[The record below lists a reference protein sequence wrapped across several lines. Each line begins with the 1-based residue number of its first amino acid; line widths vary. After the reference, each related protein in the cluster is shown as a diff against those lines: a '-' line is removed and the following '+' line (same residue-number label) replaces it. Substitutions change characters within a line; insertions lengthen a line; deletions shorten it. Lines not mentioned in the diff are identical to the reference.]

1 MQLKHIK
8 LAGFKSFVDSTR
20 ISFPTNLVAVVGPNG
35 CGKSNVIDAVKWV
48 LGELSAKNLR
58 GDSMSDVIFNGSDL
72 RKPSGQ
78 CSIELLFDNSSGKLG
93 GEYAAYNEISIKRLM
108 TRDSQSTY
116 FINSTKCRRKDVQD
130 LFLGTGLGPNSY
142 AIIEQ
147 GMVSNLVSAKPEELR
162 VHIEEAAG
170 VSKYRERR
178 KETEQRIKKTKEN
191 LSRVKDI
198 KDEISRLIRRLEGQ
212 AKAAEKYN
220 QLKAQEKENEL
231 KVAILFSLEA
241 KNNRDSLQKKLDG
254 TLRDQSIKD
263 AEAKTKQ
270 AQIDEYRTEHESVR
284 ASYDVAQKNFY
295 SVGADIARQ
304 EADIQNIAKTL
315 SQSKADLERAK
326 ESYTKAIEK
335 ESTFDNLSPKEKEL
349 KLNISILK
357 ALEALDKTAEL
368 NLQISPLENSIKEKS
383 MELEVQLSKLD
394 EVKESFATITS
405 QFEEARSS
413 ASSINSNIAM
423 HEADLRNISK
433 IEIQSK
439 TDLEI
444 AQENYAKALEE
455 EKNIENLSPKE
466 KAINLLDTI
475 IDALKGMGSGGNGI
489 YQKAIELKDQLI
501 QILNIASAQSKSL
514 TDEFLS
520 RQNSLADLIKENAK
534 KKSLTETELNDL
546 VERKSNI
553 EQELEAFITNRNKV
567 DDLIRDM
574 ESKRSV
580 AAADLRSLESEINSL
595 KLELRTFEVN
605 LENASHALTKEGI
618 NPSDLNPSDFQG
630 MDLIELEGSLD
641 KIQESISALSSINL
655 ASPDEYLTRQND
667 LSKLIEETET
677 KKQELEESIAKL
689 VQKSSSAEAV
699 LVNIR
704 QEQSKVDQELRDLE
718 NKRSVAELDLR
729 SISEKVTNIKLELK
743 TYEINLENANERI
756 KKAGINIEDVN
767 YEDYEDLVIKDIQDL
782 LAEIQAK
789 IIRLGAIN
797 LAAPDEIAEESK
809 RGEKLEEQ
817 YDELTE
823 ALDKLTNA
831 IKKIDVETKSRFKDS
846 FDAVNARLK
855 EVFPILFGGGFAE
868 LTLQDNDTLNGGV
881 VLMARPPGKKNASI
895 SQLSGGEKAL
905 TALSLVFSIFEL
917 NPAPFC
923 MLDEVDAPLDDL
935 NTQRLINMVEEMS
948 KTIQF
953 IFITHNKVSMERSD
967 HLMGITMQEAG
978 VSRLV
983 SVDVNQALE
992 LANTD

>member
-8 LAGFKSFVDSTR
+8 LAGFKSFVDPTR

-212 AKAAEKYN
+212 ANAAEKYN
-220 QLKAQEKENEL
+220 QLKAEEKENEL

-241 KNNRDSLQKKLDG
+241 KNNRDALQKKLDV
-254 TLRDQSIKD
+254 TLRDQTIKD
-263 AEAKTKQ
+263 AEANTKQ
-270 AQIDEYRTEHESVR
+270 SQIDKYRTEHESVR
-284 ASYDVAQKNFY
+284 ASYDEAQKNFY
-295 SVGADIARQ
+295 AVGADIARQ
-304 EADIQNIAKTL
+304 EADLQNETKTL
-315 SQSKADLERAK
+315 IQSKSDIERAK
-326 ESYTKAIEK
+326 ESYAKAIEK
-335 ESTFDNLSPKEKEL
+335 ESTFENLTPKEKEL

-357 ALEALDKTAEL
+357 ALEALDKKAEL
-368 NLQISPLENSIKEKS
+368 NLKISPLELGIAEKTA
-383 MELEVQLSKLD
+383 ELDLQQSRLT
-394 EVKESFATITS
+394 EVKESYAS
-405 QFEEARSS
+405 VASGFEAARSS
-413 ASSINSNIAM
+413 ASSISSNIAM
-423 HEADLRNISK
+423 HEADLRNINKIEVQSK
-433 IEIQSK
+433 I
-439 TDLEI
+439 DLEK
-444 AQENYAKALEE
+444 AKKSYANALEE
-455 EKNIENLSPKE
+455 EANIDNLSPKE
-466 KAINLLDTI
+466 KAINLLDMI
-475 IDALKGMGSGGNGI
+475 IDTLKAMGSGSDGV
-489 YQKAIELKDQLI
+489 YQKAIELKDQLT

-514 TDEFLS
+514 TDEYLN
-520 RQNSLADLIKENAK
+520 RQNSLSELLKDNAE
-534 KKSLTETELNDL
+534 KKSITERELGEL
-546 VERKSNI
+546 VQSKSTI
-553 EQELEAFITNRNKV
+553 EIELEEFRGKRTQA
-567 DDLIRDM
+567 DDLIREM
-574 ESKRSV
+574 ENKRSV
-580 AAADLRSLESEINSL
+580 AAADLRTLEAQINAL

-618 NPSDLNPSDFQG
+618 NPAELNSSEFKD
-630 MDLIELEGSLD
+630 MNLLELEGSLE
-641 KIQESISALSSINL
+641 KIQESISALGSINL

-667 LSKLIEETET
+667 LSKIITETES
-677 KKQELEESIAKL
+677 KKQKLEQSIAEL
-689 VQKSSSAEAV
+689 VQKSSSAEGV

-718 NKRSVAELDLR
+718 NKRSIAELDLR
-729 SISEKVTNIKLELK
+729 AISEKVTNIKLELK
-743 TYEINLENANERI
+743 TYEINLENANARI
-756 KKAGINIEDVN
+756 KKSGINIEDIN
-767 YEDYEDLVIKDIQDL
+767 YEDYEDFVIKDIEDQLTD
-782 LAEIQAK
+782 IQAK

-797 LAAPDEIAEESK
+797 LAAPDEIAEESI
-809 RGEKLEEQ
+809 RGKKLEEQ
-817 YDELTE
+817 YNELTE
-823 ALDKLTNA
+823 ALDKLTGA

-846 FDAVNARLK
+846 FDAVNNRLK

-868 LTLQDNDTLNGGV
+868 LTLQDDDALNGGV

-983 SVDVNQALE
+983 TVDVNQALE